1 MNYKIEVQEVG
12 KYIEYLKKFK
22 KDLERDLVQFDKDL
36 KDAHNHWDDN
46 NYTLT
51 IEAKEKVATEQKKL
65 IEYCLRRLEDAHKS
79 AYREVQRDSKVHAV
93 LGAAAGILVVIIF
106 I

>member
-22 KDLERDLVQFDKDL
+22 KDLERGLVQFDKDL

-46 NYTLT
+46 NYNLT

-65 IEYCLRRLEDAHKS
+65 IEAVEKS
-79 AYREVQRDSKVHAV
+79 LKKLKQMHEEYSKY
-93 LGAAAGILVVIIF
+93 LKRGK
-106 I
+106 

>member
-1 MNYKIEVQEVG
+1 MAYKIEVSEVG

-51 IEAKEKVATEQKKL
+51 IEAKEKVAAEQKKL
-65 IEYCLRRLEDAHKS
+65 IEAVEKS
-79 AYREVQRDSKVHAV
+79 LKKLKQMHEEYQKYLKRGK
-93 LGAAAGILVVIIF
+93 
-106 I
+106 